1 MKGKR
6 KRRTCFKSVV
16 SLVLAVVITA
26 YTLIADWSLP
36 SKVSAQG
43 AVDRVTTFI
52 NLAKGQSIVDA
63 DGNELAEL
71 TTDELQFLGVYLS
84 NFYIPFYT
92 ELGVEADN
100 ENTVNQMAEAL
111 SKNMNWSEDMAKVL
125 CDNIISMSRTN
136 CRELEFRVSIDYQD
150 GDYTKV
156 PDFNLNYYNFLR
168 LMLGEYQAVFQGY
181 SMGLSDSTVE
191 RKGWAA
197 WNDFYKFTDCYPFTF
212 GNDYKN
218 KENDFSTDYDK
229 LQDPPFTDYEYW
241 GSIIHKILKVDSSKD
256 NFNYGYFGYDVDGTF
271 TPVFD
276 CALSNKGVFTASQYA
291 FLNCL
296 SSVDISSGYGFSF
309 FDFTTDEIGSSS
321 DLVKML
327 GGENGELVGKD
338 LYDCSIYNV
347 KMYVDCFGNIINK
360 GYNHQYIAVPGC
372 MNPYMWQPVD
382 KNGEDISYHLMKN
395 VTEKL
400 DGDLSKVKSNK
411 DDDVIVDAGA
421 SYFMLNFQSMTLAEQ
436 GKLISN
442 ENVVEKQKSRK
453 EGVFYKNPFII
464 GWDVAREE
472 EVKNLVSKA
481 NSTYASL
488 LGQIES
494 KSNSLKLSD
503 MNNLAIKERLD
514 AIQKDETIKEEGNWD
529 NDSRVDLKHNVISK
543 TRKVYPLRFVRGS
556 NTYCLSSK
564 FGVGTESSTDQSKSE
579 FEKNL
584 FGSLANTDFYDCAA
598 AAQYG
603 FRAIYP
609 TDYTYFASCYRTR
622 DSYFVDY
629 SDAIGKFKPQSNA
642 VDGLYNNG
650 MGYNE
655 DSSDTDNKDRAY
667 VSCWYIDGIA
677 DQVDKV
683 TPTTIL
689 SGMVVIDNLGAFNT
703 DNGGSADYSAINI
716 ISYLKDDYTPQD
728 DLVCLSADPNNG
740 FVNGFKNKMSGDMNT
755 TINANEALITSTYTS
770 YLIAGLYEDNKE
782 SKKATIGKLGY
793 RLNKE
798 NFPAIENTKIEI
810 PTEMQE
816 DAQDKA
822 IRDWVYYLLN
832 PTKGLDYV
840 RVLIKNKT
848 QAVLVGWHND
858 MVGTNGVG
866 ATTGTTT
873 YKSNIGFV
881 TTPDLSE
888 LKWTSNLL
896 ANYEKAIPYIILV
909 ILILMIFTYIAGILS
924 LQRAFTSVV
933 LFGVLLFV
941 PVFAINKVVSISNNI
956 TQKIYGDRF
965 IYWAVV
971 QQESYATAL
980 DKAATSESYENY
992 LRSLYTLNSETYSN
1006 QGGDSI
1012 VLKWQAPKKM
1022 ASLVLTKKDNDLLS
1036 NLQDS
1041 KLVSWALNRN
1051 TMSGQTF
1058 TEGESSYLF
1067 RSYTDLS
1074 NASRYMYNGFDK
1086 GNVTYNKYT
1095 IGGDD
1100 NFKAVYDNYKKTY
1113 KNVIDL
1119 GYNNPNKNSNTSIL
1133 NCLRITAPISSK
1145 MYYDAT
1151 TKSVAGINK
1160 LDSESA
1166 LGINQNAFN
1175 FSLAVFNNKAL
1186 TFREV
1191 INENK
1196 DNNDSEIG
1204 RYIYNYGSE
1213 NSATANNFET
1223 HMASLAAYGV
1233 MSESPYYYFSWNL
1246 YDQGMST
1253 SAGAQGGYKNL
1264 LLNSKDNFNYFY
1276 NNPGNGEMK
1285 DFMDMRS
1292 LFTVLIPYLKQGN
1305 DLVREFDETYG
1316 LFLYDGVPTEEG
1328 HWEDQG
1334 MKDSNGNATEL
1345 YKKYWHNVTVAR
1357 LYEIYTPWVDLM
1369 YDCDY
1374 AQETTVK
1381 AMGKEYKIS
1390 DPLNPGNYP
1399 IERPM
1404 IFSRSEMADYGLTEA
1419 DLTEVERRIIETN
1432 DDMCKRM
1439 FELLNY
1445 VNFRD
1450 STLNSAAAM
1459 ECTFAF
1465 NIAFSDDGIFG
1476 DNINIYPQSFEI
1488 NNFSYDAFL
1497 RFVLSNTTGEDM
1509 TGSSDFYLT
1518 VVQKSST
1525 TTAIMLIINDIVSQY
1540 IFPGF
1545 KIFFLVA
1552 VFIAIIMMI
1561 VVTVGKMNPEQNSIK
1576 KLMINIVL
1584 PLLGF
1589 LVVNIVFAWV
1599 LSLFMGTGNNA
1610 VTQTDVGIIQ
1620 TGDPVI
1626 AMLIMV
1632 ALDVICMIAYFFM
1645 IRNVIKEIQSD
1656 YHLIKGFVGGVVQ
1669 GVGGKISSL
1678 GGNGSNSSSGGA
1690 GNGSVAE
1697 EGTGQ
1702 MSDRA
1707 VQRGN
1712 SRAYENKEEGKSK
1725 RINEAKRDLFKQN
1738 KDTSDKKR
1746 SEKEINDKIKEGSKH
1761 FENDSDSSSSAD
1773 VDMKDTLDTIQEYNN
1788 LDNVDSGMDNMES
1801 GMDNMESGMDNME
1814 QAMDNMDDAVDQ
1826 VGNNPEM

>member
-1 MKGKR
+1 MKVKK
-6 KRRTCFKSVV
+6 KRRICFKSVV
-16 SLVLAVVITA
+16 SLVLAIMITA

-43 AVDRVTTFI
+43 ATDRVTTFI

-63 DGNELAEL
+63 DGNTIANL
-71 TTDELQFLGVYLS
+71 TEDELRFLGVYLS
-84 NFYIPFYT
+84 NFYVPFTT
-92 ELGVEADN
+92 ELGISADN
-100 ENTVNQMAEAL
+100 DSTISQMASAL
-111 SKNMNWSEDMAKVL
+111 SKNMSWSEDMSKIL
-125 CDNIISMSRTN
+125 CDKIIGLTRANDS
-136 CRELEFRVSIDYQD
+136 ELVIAKSVGYMEDL
-150 GDYTKV
+150 KEV
-156 PDFNLNYYNFLR
+156 PNLSCNYFNFLR
-168 LMLGEYQAVFQGY
+168 LMLGSYSEIYTGY
-181 SMGLSDSTVE
+181 TAKFKEEITGEEFKELSDEEKQEYESFEDNNGTLHIVKYGDPIFSE
-191 RKGWAA
+191 
-197 WNDFYKFTDCYPFTF
+197 DDSFVYFCYK
-212 GNDYKN
+212 
-218 KENDFSTDYDK
+218 
-229 LQDPPFTDYEYW
+229 
-241 GSIIHKILKVDSSKD
+241 DSSG
-256 NFNYGYFGYDVDGTF
+256 NLV
-271 TPVFD
+271 PVCD
-276 CALSNKGVFTASQYA
+276 ASIKMGIVTSSQTVFKQI
-291 FLNCL
+291 L
-296 SSVDISSGYGFSF
+296 SSMKLNKGYGFSF
-309 FDFTTDEIGSSS
+309 FDLSEDE
-321 DLVKML
+321 VKDADSL
-327 GGENGELVGKD
+327 LNIDATPEELAE
-338 LYDCSIYNV
+338 LSIYGD
-347 KMYVDCFGNIINK
+347 KMYVDCFGNIIKK
-360 GYNHQYIAVPGC
+360 GKIHQYIAIPAC
-372 MNPYMWQPVD
+372 MNPYTWVAVD
-382 KNGEDISYHLMKN
+382 TDGNDWTKPGVAYNMINFASMSLADNSKLLNTSNSSHDSLYSGVLDEYSGMGYPEIRRKAGIGRRDTGDTTILLTIINYDDWDAENDNG
-395 VTEKL
+395 
-400 DGDLSKVKSNK
+400 KVKYNYK
-411 DDDVIVDAGA
+411 
-421 SYFMLNFQSMTLAEQ
+421 YFGLAEMKK
-436 GKLISN
+436 G
-442 ENVVEKQKSRK
+442 
-453 EGVFYKNPFII
+453 
-464 GWDVAREE
+464 
-472 EVKNLVSKA
+472 
-481 NSTYASL
+481 
-488 LGQIES
+488 
-494 KSNSLKLSD
+494 
-503 MNNLAIKERLD
+503 
-514 AIQKDETIKEEGNWD
+514 
-529 NDSRVDLKHNVISK
+529 
-543 TRKVYPLRFVRGS
+543 
-556 NTYCLSSK
+556 
-564 FGVGTESSTDQSKSE
+564 
-579 FEKNL
+579 
-584 FGSLANTDFYDCAA
+584 
-598 AAQYG
+598 
-603 FRAIYP
+603 
-609 TDYTYFASCYRTR
+609 R
-622 DSYFVDY
+622 DSYTSSGKKGDKKCNSIHY
-629 SDAIGKFKPQSNA
+629 STVPYFTDKGFEGIFHQTEKVSGHLWWKEESSK
-642 VDGLYNNG
+642 NG
-650 MGYNE
+650 MSLCILRGTSNYKLTTK
-655 DSSDTDNKDRAY
+655 DSENVGKGEVQENYEELAQCVIKAETGFRSLYPNDCSYYLSKEHGFNSDIKLTRKATVDQLAERDAVFIFSQKDNALYYSTPLTSSHIFNRVY
-667 VSCWYIDGIA
+667 VMD
-677 DQVDKV
+677 
-683 TPTTIL
+683 
-689 SGMVVIDNLGAFNT
+689 GMVSIDNLGVFNT
-703 DNGGSADYSAINI
+703 DNGGSADLSTINI
-716 ISYLKDDYTPQD
+716 INYLDNNGKTPNKLLESYSKDANNGYGSTFSDYT
-728 DLVCLSADPNNG
+728 
-740 FVNGFKNKMSGDMNT
+740 SGKMNT
-755 TINANEALITSTYTS
+755 DINVSEAAVTSIYTT
-770 YLIAGLYEDNKE
+770 YLIAGLYENNSD
-782 SKKATIGKLGY
+782 SKKATIGKLGF
-793 RLNKE
+793 RLNIE
-798 NFPAIENTKIEI
+798 GLPSIESTAITLPEEYEI
-810 PTEMQE
+810 SMQE
-816 DAQDKA
+816 DA

-881 TTPDLSE
+881 TTPDLTE
-888 LKWTSNLL
+888 LKWTNGLL
-896 ANYEKAIPYIILV
+896 SSYEKAIPYIILA

-941 PVFAINKVVSISNNI
+941 PIFAINKVVTVSNSII
-956 TQKIYGDRF
+956 QKIYGDRF

-980 DKAATSESYENY
+980 DEAATSDSYENY
-992 LRSLYTLNSETYSN
+992 LRSLYALNSETYSN

-1022 ASLVLTKKDNDLLS
+1022 ASLVLTKNDSDLTS

-1051 TMSGQTF
+1051 TMSGQTY
-1058 TEGESSYLF
+1058 TDGESSYLF

-1074 NASRYMYNGFDK
+1074 NVSRYMYNGFDK
-1086 GNVTYNKYT
+1086 GNVEYNKT
-1095 IGGDD
+1095 EIGGDK
-1100 NFKAVYDNYKKTY
+1100 NFKAVVDSYKTKY
-1113 KNVIDL
+1113 KDAISL
-1119 GYNNPNKNSNTSIL
+1119 GYNNTNKNSNTDLS

-1151 TKSVAGINK
+1151 TKSVNGINK
-1160 LDSESA
+1160 LDSNSA

-1175 FSLAVFNNKAL
+1175 FSISVFNNKTL
-1186 TFREV
+1186 TFRDV
-1191 INENK
+1191 LYENK
-1196 DNNDSEIG
+1196 VNNDSELG
-1204 RYIYNYGSE
+1204 RYITNYGSE
-1213 NSATANNFET
+1213 DSSTMKKFET

-1276 NNPGNGEMK
+1276 NNQGNGEMK
-1285 DFMDMRS
+1285 DFMDMKS

-1305 DLVREFDETYG
+1305 DLVREFDEAYG

-1381 AMGKEYKIS
+1381 ALGKEYRIV
-1390 DPLNPGNYP
+1390 DPLNPGCYP

-1404 IFSRSEMADYGLTEA
+1404 IFSRSEMADYGLTES

-1589 LVVNIVFAWV
+1589 LVANIVFAWV

-1610 VTQTDVGIIQ
+1610 VTQTDVSIIQ

-1678 GGNGSNSSSGGA
+1678 GGNGSSSSSEGA

-1712 SRAYENKEEGKSK
+1712 SKAYENREEGKSK

-1773 VDMKDTLDTIQEYNN
+1773 VDMKDTPDTIQEYNN

-1814 QAMDNMDDAVDQ
+1814 QAMDNMDQAMDNMDDAVDQ

>member
-16 SLVLAVVITA
+16 SLVLAIVITA

-52 NLAKGQSIVDA
+52 KLAKGQSIVNA
-63 DGNELAEL
+63 DEDTIDTL
-71 TTDELQFLGVYLS
+71 TTDELRFLGVYLS
-84 NFYIPFYT
+84 NFFIPFGT
-92 ELGVEADN
+92 ELGLSADN
-100 ENTVNQMAEAL
+100 DETISQMSEAL
-111 SKNMNWSEDMAKVL
+111 QKNMNWDKSMSDIL
-125 CDNIISMSRTN
+125 CDQILGLSRSN
-136 CRELEFRVSIDYQD
+136 DRELKVYGSVSYKDGNYCEIPEIDCS
-150 GDYTKV
+150 
-156 PDFNLNYYNFLR
+156 YYNFLR
-168 LMLGEYQAVFQGY
+168 IMLGASAQIDEGYLSKESISVDEYNKLSSSEQFEYYKRTMPNLETSEDGETTEKVFAY
-181 SMGLSDSTVE
+181 TKKNASVFE
-191 RKGWAA
+191 REVNGVSVK
-197 WNDFYKFTDCYPFTF
+197 
-212 GNDYKN
+212 
-218 KENDFSTDYDK
+218 
-229 LQDPPFTDYEYW
+229 
-241 GSIIHKILKVDSSKD
+241 
-256 NFNYGYFGYDVDGTF
+256 FNYIYFCYDNGGTPV
-271 TPVFD
+271 PVFD
-276 CALSNKGVFTASQYA
+276 AALSYDHLTSSQIAFRKVFES
-291 FLNCL
+291 LNL
-296 SSVDISSGYGFSF
+296 EKGYGFSF
-309 FDFTTDEIGSSS
+309 FDLTTDDIELDDLEFIDAS
-321 DLVKML
+321 DT
-327 GGENGELVGKD
+327 ELYE
-338 LYDCSIYNV
+338 LSIYGD
-347 KMYVDCFGNIINK
+347 KMYVDCFGNIIKK
-360 GYNHQYIAVPGC
+360 GKVHQYITIPAC
-372 MNPYMWQPVD
+372 MNPYSWIPVNED
-382 KNGEDISYHLMKN
+382 GEDWASAGLCYNMVNFPSMGLADSGDFSINTTMNNVGKGEIIDEYNESNGAFKDISMCH
-395 VTEKL
+395 TQE
-400 DGDLSKVKSNK
+400 
-411 DDDVIVDAGA
+411 
-421 SYFMLNFQSMTLAEQ
+421 
-436 GKLISN
+436 ISN
-442 ENVVEKQKSRK
+442 ERNGSKTNSVHLVLYPELKGKNILSTIDGWTSQ
-453 EGVFYKNPFII
+453 EGVWIAARYGHAEGPALRILRGDSAHDLTSEGTFIGDGSKFNKPWKDVVLKAEAGFKSSNPDNMTFYLAEFGGFAKDMSLFGGSGWFGLYTEEDLAYNAASGSVFITDGYYNTPI
-464 GWDVAREE
+464 YVSLVEGSRTNNALVSHVYLID
-472 EVKNLVSKA
+472 NLV
-481 NSTYASL
+481 
-488 LGQIES
+488 
-494 KSNSLKLSD
+494 
-503 MNNLAIKERLD
+503 
-514 AIQKDETIKEEGNWD
+514 
-529 NDSRVDLKHNVISK
+529 
-543 TRKVYPLRFVRGS
+543 F
-556 NTYCLSSK
+556 
-564 FGVGTESSTDQSKSE
+564 
-579 FEKNL
+579 
-584 FGSLANTDFYDCAA
+584 
-598 AAQYG
+598 
-603 FRAIYP
+603 
-609 TDYTYFASCYRTR
+609 
-622 DSYFVDY
+622 
-629 SDAIGKFKPQSNA
+629 
-642 VDGLYNNG
+642 
-650 MGYNE
+650 
-655 DSSDTDNKDRAY
+655 
-667 VSCWYIDGIA
+667 
-677 DQVDKV
+677 
-683 TPTTIL
+683 
-689 SGMVVIDNLGAFNT
+689 IDNLGAFNT
-703 DNGGSADYSAINI
+703 DNGGKADFSTINFA
-716 ISYLKDDYTPQD
+716 SYLDDKGESPNKLLESY
-728 DLVCLSADPNNG
+728 SKDPNNG
-740 FVNGFKNKMSGDMNT
+740 YGT
-755 TINANEALITSTYTS
+755 TLDSITSGKMNSSVNVSEAAVSSVYTT
-770 YLIAGLYEDNKE
+770 YLIAGLYENNKE
-782 SKKATIGKLGY
+782 SKKETIGKLGF
-793 RLNKE
+793 RLNIE
-798 NFPAIENTKIEI
+798 GLPSIENTEI
-810 PTEMQE
+810 TLPEDYEVNVQE
-816 DAQDKA
+816 DA
-822 IRDWVYYLLN
+822 IRDWIYYLLN

-888 LKWTSNLL
+888 LEWTNNLL
-896 ANYEKAIPYIILV
+896 TNYEKAIPYIILA

-933 LFGVLLFV
+933 LFSILLFV
-941 PVFAINKVVSISNNI
+941 PIFAINKVVTVSNDV

-980 DKAATSESYENY
+980 DEAATSDSYENY
-992 LRSLYTLNSETYSN
+992 LRTLYAINSKTYSN

-1022 ASLVLTKKDNDLLS
+1022 ASLVLTKNDNNILD

-1074 NASRYMYNGFDK
+1074 NVSRYMYNGFDK
-1086 GNVTYNKYT
+1086 GNVEYSKLELGGGRSFEAGVNIYKTKYK
-1095 IGGDD
+1095 D
-1100 NFKAVYDNYKKTY
+1100 
-1113 KNVIDL
+1113 VISA
-1119 GYNNPNKNSNTSIL
+1119 GYNNPNKNSNTDLSK
-1133 NCLRITAPISSK
+1133 CLRVSAPISSK

-1151 TKSVAGINK
+1151 TKSVSGINS
-1160 LDSESA
+1160 LNSNTA

-1175 FSLAVFNNKAL
+1175 FSIAVFNNKSL
-1186 TFREV
+1186 TFRDV

-1196 DNNDSEIG
+1196 VNSDSEIG
-1204 RYIYNYGSE
+1204 RYTYEYGSE
-1213 NSATANNFET
+1213 DPARMKIFERR
-1223 HMASLAAYGV
+1223 MASLAAYGV

-1276 NNPGNGEMK
+1276 NNQGNGEMK

-1374 AQETTVK
+1374 AQETTVN
-1381 AMGKEYKIS
+1381 ALGKEYKIE
-1390 DPLNPGNYP
+1390 DPLNPGSYP
-1399 IERPM
+1399 NERPM

-1576 KLMINIVL
+1576 KLMVNIVL

-1610 VTQTDVGIIQ
+1610 VTQTDVSIIQ

-1669 GVGGKISSL
+1669 AVGGKVSSL
-1678 GGNGSNSSSGGA
+1678 GGNDSNSSSGGA
-1690 GNGSVAE
+1690 SNGSVAE

-1707 VQRGN
+1707 IQRGN
-1712 SRAYENKEEGKSK
+1712 SRAYENREEGKSK

-1738 KDTSDKKR
+1738 KDTSEKKR

-1761 FENDSDSSSSAD
+1761 FENDSDSNSSAD
-1773 VDMKDTLDTIQEYNN
+1773 VDMKDTPDTIQEYNN
-1788 LDNVDSGMDNMES
+1788 LENVDS

-1814 QAMDNMDDAVDQ
+1814 QAMDNMDDAMDQ
-1826 VGNNPEM
+1826 AGNNPEM

>member
-1 MKGKR
+1 MRIKRKKMKGKR

-16 SLVLAVVITA
+16 SLVLAIVITA

-43 AVDRVTTFI
+43 ATDRVTTFI

-63 DGNELAEL
+63 DGNELASL
-71 TTDELQFLGVYLS
+71 TDDELQFLGVYLS

-100 ENTVNQMAEAL
+100 ESTVDQMAKAL
-111 SKNMNWSEDMAKVL
+111 TKNMDWSEDMAKIL
-125 CDNIISMSRTN
+125 CDRIIGLSRSN
-136 CRELEFRVSIDYQD
+136 NRELEFRVSVDYQD
-150 GDYTKV
+150 GTYIEV
-156 PDFNLNYYNFLR
+156 PHFSLNYYNFLR
-168 LMLGEYQAVFQGY
+168 LMLGEYKAVFQGY
-181 SMGLSDSTVE
+181 TMCLVNMET
-191 RKGWAA
+191 KGWAG
-197 WNDFYKFTDCYPFTF
+197 WNDANGFLRCYPFNFESDSKDIDKLEKEPFFKDQTYW
-212 GNDYKN
+212 DDTIARIL
-218 KENDFSTDYDK
+218 KENRTKSD
-229 LQDPPFTDYEYW
+229 L
-241 GSIIHKILKVDSSKD
+241 
-256 NFNYGYFGYDVDGTF
+256 NYGYFGYTDGDNF
-271 TPVFD
+271 IPVFD
-276 CALSNKGVFTASQYA
+276 CALNDRGEFTSSQCA
-291 FLNCL
+291 FLNSL
-296 SSVDISSGYGFSF
+296 SSVNISQGYGFSF
-309 FDFTTDEIGSSS
+309 FDFTSDEISNAS
-321 DLVKML
+321 DLQAIFSGNESLSDEDMFK
-327 GGENGELVGKD
+327 
-338 LYDCSIYNV
+338 CSIYNV

-372 MNPYMWQPVD
+372 MNPYMWQAVGKDGKDLVYTTSKGTEVSIKAGEAYPV
-382 KNGEDISYHLMKN
+382 I
-395 VTEKL
+395 
-400 DGDLSKVKSNK
+400 
-411 DDDVIVDAGA
+411 
-421 SYFMLNFQSMTLAEQ
+421 NFQSMTLAEQ
-436 GKLISN
+436 GNLMVTADGTKILSKFIDWLTNQGKTILDYISRPITRKKNSKLIDTNIMKTDLSERKTAVSEHSSGAIFAMMSN
-442 ENVVEKQKSRK
+442 
-453 EGVFYKNPFII
+453 
-464 GWDVAREE
+464 
-472 EVKNLVSKA
+472 
-481 NSTYASL
+481 
-488 LGQIES
+488 
-494 KSNSLKLSD
+494 LK
-503 MNNLAIKERLD
+503 IKEQLD
-514 AIQKDETIKEEGNWD
+514 DIEQSETIAIEGAWD
-529 NDSRVDLKHNVISK
+529 DDARIELSGNKIVK
-543 TRKVYPLRFVRGS
+543 TRKVYPLRFVRG
-556 NTYCLSSK
+556 NGNFKLSSGIGASMSGGDPIADAAK
-564 FGVGTESSTDQSKSE
+564 QVTTSTAFYNCAMSAQRGFQSQDECDK
-579 FEKNL
+579 
-584 FGSLANTDFYDCAA
+584 
-598 AAQYG
+598 
-603 FRAIYP
+603 
-609 TDYTYFASCYRTR
+609 TYFAACYRSS
-622 DSYFVDY
+622 DSAYTKKTFVFWGDD
-629 SDAIGKFKPQSNA
+629 SDNS
-642 VDGLYNNG
+642 VDGLINNG
-650 MGYNE
+650 IGFST
-655 DSSDTDNKDRAY
+655 DADDTTNKDRAF
-667 VSCWYIDGIA
+667 VSCWYTGGINN
-677 DQVDKV
+677 QINNPYNNRVFL
-683 TPTTIL
+683 T
-689 SGMVVIDNLGAFNT
+689 GMVVIDNLGVFNT

-716 ISYLKDDYTPQD
+716 IPYINEEDLTTQESLK
-728 DLVCLSADPNNG
+728 CLSNDPNNG
-740 FVNGFKNKMSGDMNT
+740 FVNGFKNKTSGEMNT
-755 TINANEALITSTYTS
+755 EINANEALITSTYTS
-770 YLIAGLYEDNKE
+770 YLIAGLYEDTDE
-782 SKKATIGKLGY
+782 SRKATIGKLGY

-798 NFPAIENTKIEI
+798 SFPTIENTKIAI
-810 PTEMQE
+810 PEEMVQE
-816 DAQDKA
+816 AQDSA
-822 IRDWVYYLLN
+822 IRNWIYYLLN

-873 YKSNIGFV
+873 YKSNVGFV

-888 LKWTSNLL
+888 LKWTNNLL
-896 ANYEKAIPYIILV
+896 TNYEKAIPYIILA

-941 PVFAINKVVSISNNI
+941 PVFAINKVVSVSNNI

-980 DKAATSESYENY
+980 DEAATSESYENY
-992 LRSLYTLNSETYSN
+992 LKSLYSLNSQTYSN

-1022 ASLVLTKKDNDLLS
+1022 ASLVLTKKDNDLVS

-1041 KLVSWALNRN
+1041 KLVSWVLNKN

-1086 GNVTYNKYT
+1086 GNVTYTPNA
-1095 IGGDD
+1095 IGGNSD
-1100 NFKAVYDNYKKTY
+1100 FEAMYDKYKTQY
-1113 KNVIDL
+1113 SDAISA
-1119 GYNNPNKNSNTSIL
+1119 GYSNPNKNSGTDIS
-1133 NCLRITAPISSK
+1133 NCLRIAAPISSK
-1145 MYYDAT
+1145 MYYTAT
-1151 TKSVAGINK
+1151 KGSVTGINK
-1160 LDSESA
+1160 LDTNTA
-1166 LGINQNAFN
+1166 LGINQNMFN

-1191 INENK
+1191 ILQNK
-1196 DNNDSEIG
+1196 NTDDAGLEK
-1204 RYIYNYGSE
+1204 YMHTYNADVTKLGI
-1213 NSATANNFET
+1213 FEK
-1223 HMASLAAYGV
+1223 HVASLAAYGV

-1276 NNPGNGEMK
+1276 NNQGNGEMK

-1292 LFTVLIPYLKQGN
+1292 LFTVMIPYLKQGN

-1328 HWEDQG
+1328 HWDDQG

-1381 AMGKEYKIS
+1381 ALGKEYKIV
-1390 DPLNPGNYP
+1390 DPLNPGCYP
-1399 IERPM
+1399 MERPM

-1419 DLTEVERRIIETN
+1419 DLTEVERRIIKTN

-1545 KIFFLVA
+1545 KIFFLVV

-1576 KLMINIVL
+1576 KLMVNIVL

-1589 LVVNIVFAWV
+1589 LVVNISFAWV

-1610 VTQTDVGIIQ
+1610 VTQTDVSVIQ

-1669 GVGGKISSL
+1669 AVGGKVSSL
-1678 GGNGSNSSSGGA
+1678 GGNDSNSSSGGA
-1690 GNGSVAE
+1690 GTGSVAE

-1707 VQRGN
+1707 IQRGN
-1712 SRAYENKEEGKSK
+1712 SRAYENREEGKSK

-1738 KDTSDKKR
+1738 KDTSEKKR

-1773 VDMKDTLDTIQEYNN
+1773 VDMKDTPDTIQEYNN

-1801 GMDNMESGMDNME
+1801 GMDNME
-1814 QAMDNMDDAVDQ
+1814 QAMDNMDDAMDQ